1 VFTLVWVLQAQ
12 TVVADNLGLAVA
24 VCINRFCHYHPRC
37 DILPS
42 SAVDKN
48 RRFCNLVHMH
58 LSILISDIFV
68 LQHLESLQL
77 DFLTVSVWIGGR
89 LGRILPLAMFPV
101 LALAELFAIRQ
112 QLQAVHLQT
121 LNKERLEI
129 IVNQW
134 VRDSTVPTF
143 EDVSKVEC
151 AGLLSPYSGNN
162 ISPSFFFNWL
172 LPQGGF

>member
-1 VFTLVWVLQAQ
+1 MFTLVWVLQAQ

-42 SAVDKN
+42 SAVDEN
-48 RRFCNLVHMH
+48 RRFRNLVHMH

-121 LNKERLEI
+121 LNK
-129 IVNQW
+129 VNFLPH
-134 VRDSTVPTF
+134 S
-143 EDVSKVEC
+143 
-151 AGLLSPYSGNN
+151 
-162 ISPSFFFNWL
+162 SFIL
-172 LPQGGF
+172 RVQQ

>member
-1 VFTLVWVLQAQ
+1 MKWQDAVFTLVWVLQAQ

-24 VCINRFCHYHPRC
+24 VCINHFGHNHPRC

-58 LSILISDIFV
+58 SSILMSDIFV

-101 LALAELFAIRQ
+101 LALLELFAIRQ

-121 LNKERLEI
+121 LNK
-129 IVNQW
+129 VY
-134 VRDSTVPTF
+134 F
-143 EDVSKVEC
+143 
-151 AGLLSPYSGNN
+151 LLHS
-162 ISPSFFFNWL
+162 SFIL
-172 LPQGGF
+172 RVQQ